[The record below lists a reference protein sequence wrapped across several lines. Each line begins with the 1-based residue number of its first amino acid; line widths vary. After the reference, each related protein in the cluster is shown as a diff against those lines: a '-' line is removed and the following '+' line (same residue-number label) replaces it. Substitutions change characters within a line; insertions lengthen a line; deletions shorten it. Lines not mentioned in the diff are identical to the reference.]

1 MAASCPHTFFL
12 GSHNSQVLPL
22 VTRGLL
28 PHVLK
33 SIHKICLHST
43 QLYGVLKNSKRGGGI
58 IQISQKEELS
68 LLSAIWG
75 NLTLDHPCLPLPKK
89 TSFLQFVQVDNIHGH
104 LFEKIFLVY
113 FSPLS
118 PQAEQKEDGEHFA
131 NHLQMYVSRTLV
143 SRPKNL

>member
-1 MAASCPHTFFL
+1 MAVSYRDTFSL

-58 IQISQKEELS
+58 NQISQKEELS
-68 LLSAIWG
+68 LTKTKCYLGVIS
-75 NLTLDHPCLPLPKK
+75 PC
-89 TSFLQFVQVDNIHGH
+89 TI
-104 LFEKIFLVY
+104 LVCP
-113 FSPLS
+113 FQKGPLS
-118 PQAEQKEDGEHFA
+118 FSLLKQRIYMETYLKKPFWFVLVPYPHRQNRKRMMKT
-131 NHLQMYVSRTLV
+131 LLIISRCM
-143 SRPKNL
+143 